1 MSNIV
6 LTIGNKTAGY
16 PLQYGSIRV
25 LFNYG
30 TGNLSL
36 DLALTTKSAGTGKFQ
51 WKGVPDDGINQSA
64 ANYAIAFNRDY
75 KNIGGSNNLYA
86 VASANKVTI
95 TSKSGD
101 FVFASVDTSN
111 LATLSYTITNT
122 VLVPD
127 LVLSVSSSS
136 SVGDCST
143 VQRTATASGG
153 VSPYTL
159 KSGAT
164 TIASSWNGSSRTFD
178 LSRGSLHSISVTDST
193 GKTVSTT
200 ANTPRN
206 LKASEFETSLVLY
219 SGYADLSVKNINPVY
234 GTTPVTYSLD
244 DVDYSSST
252 DFTGLPDGTYTLYIK
267 DVFDCVITKTV
278 VIVSNSIPVEE
289 EASQYN
295 HLFVS
300 NLNSIAFSPKEEFSA
315 FNKKNFDNTLSYS
328 EYVKANNSITQQFIE
343 GDVDSYGIGTQFQSS
358 YPYNKVTI
366 HNCDGSKVD
375 IPSIMIQ
382 ENIGTYE
389 KVDCMLF
396 PITTGIG
403 VYFDGG
409 NEYEPNTETVIG
421 ASDYISALPDWAV
434 SGEVVDISGFGRKE
448 VIGFGYSSDLDRNY
462 FIISGSIGS
471 ITNSTAQ
478 VKYDI
483 QEYNLF
489 EFYLNMSLVSNK
501 AVITIE
507 GGFSFNEINKT
518 WVSECIEKIEDT
530 NEHLLIRWS
539 SYKNVGEMVFASGI
553 QGVMRIKGKIRAYAK
568 GESEVSETDSGSY
581 PLRQSATLGQ
591 RVSIPYATPKIWDK
605 LNAVSGISI
614 VGKLSI
620 NGIELVRNSEIE
632 QEEKGDSN
640 ISEVTMTF
648 DYGYNYLI
656 SRQDEI
662 VLNVSTGV
670 EGAGDGEY
678 DTINVVPFDDKTR
691 LIDSSGKFITVGG
704 SFATLN

>member
-1 MSNIV
+1 MSRIT
-6 LTIGNKTAGY
+6 LTISNKTPSSGEPSLIA
-16 PLQYGSIRV
+16 SFNVR
-25 LFNYG
+25 FNYG
-30 TGNLSL
+30 VSDIVL
-36 DLALTTKSAGTGKFQ
+36 DLVLTSSAGVGRFAWST
-51 WKGVPDDGINQSA
+51 DLATSS
-64 ANYAIAFNRDY
+64 ANYAFAFNRDY
-75 KNIGGSNNLYA
+75 KNVGGTNNLTA
-86 VASANKVTI
+86 TVVAYNQIAIESKVGVFLDAETDSNVAGLEYKIDTTI
-95 TSKSGD
+95 P
-101 FVFASVDTSN
+101 VVDKLL
-111 LATLSYTITNT
+111 LAITKQST
-122 VLVPD
+122 
-127 LVLSVSSSS
+127 
-136 SVGDCST
+136 GDCSG
-143 VQRTATASGG
+143 VNYTAIATGG
-153 VSPYTL
+153 TKPYTL
-159 KSGAT
+159 RVNNGALL
-164 TIASSWNGSSRTFD
+164 SSNWDGSLLSFS
-178 LSRGSLHSISVTDST
+178 LSRGTLHGVKITDAT
-193 GKTVSTT
+193 GDQNTQT
-200 ANTPRN
+200 ANVPRN
-206 LKASEFETSLVLY
+206 LNASEFTVSQVL
-219 SGYADLSVKNINPVY
+219 SNGATNLSIANTNVVS
-234 GTTPVTYSLD
+234 GTTPITYSID
-244 DVDYSSST
+244 NVDYQTST
-252 DFTGLPDGTYTLYIK
+252 DFIGLPDDTYTIRIK
-267 DVFDCVITKTV
+267 DTYGCITTKEV
-278 VIVSNSIPVEE
+278 VVLNEVIPVEE
-289 EASQYN
+289 EATQYN

-300 NLNSIAFSPKEEFSA
+300 NFNSIAFSPKETFSA

-328 EYVKANNSITQQFIE
+328 EYIKADNSITQQFIE

-358 YPYNKVTI
+358 YPYNKITI

-396 PITTGIG
+396 PVSTGIG

-409 NEYEPNTETVIG
+409 SAYDPNTDTVIG

-434 SGEVVDISGFGRKE
+434 SGERVEITNFGVKE
-448 VIGFGYSSDLDRNY
+448 IIGFGYDSDLDRNY
-462 FIISGSIGS
+462 FIVSGSIGS
-471 ITNSTAQ
+471 ITASKIQ

-530 NEHLLIRWS
+530 DEHLLIRWS

-614 VGKLSI
+614 VGTLTI

-670 EGAGDGEY
+670 EGAGGGEY
-678 DTINVVPFDDKTR
+678 DPINIVPFDNKTR
-691 LIDSSGKFITVGG
+691 IVDSSGKFITVGG